1 MYLALC
7 TPSGN
12 LVSGVYN
19 AWYTKSVN
27 TVLVENQHILCHL
40 GRSPATSTSIREG
53 SIHNI
58 YTYIYIPI
66 ISYIRMSLLKH

>member
-7 TPSGN
+7 TTSGN

-19 AWYTKSVN
+19 AN

-40 GRSPATSTSIREG
+40 GRSPAISTSIREG

-58 YTYIYIPI
+58 IILYIHSIHTDHILHTYVTIQAL
-66 ISYIRMSLLKH
+66 S